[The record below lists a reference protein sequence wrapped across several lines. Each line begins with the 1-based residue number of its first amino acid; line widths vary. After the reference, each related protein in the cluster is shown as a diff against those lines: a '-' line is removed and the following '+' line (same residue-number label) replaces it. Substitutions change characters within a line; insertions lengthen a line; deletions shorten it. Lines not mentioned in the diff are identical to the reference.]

1 MKVPTV
7 AGLATLLFAFGTE
20 AVQLIKHSTCPGE
33 ACVLPPTG
41 AEFLAGAYF
50 DTRVEIHDEIN
61 LNANGEF
68 TVTVSKYENDKP
80 GKPEPFEKF
89 FKVEKSPELERWNFT
104 YAKDMEKYYKALD
117 GDKAA
122 STEVNS
128 ASKIWRKVAF
138 KDAGRYQITLNYN
151 NGQVHAVDWIVRPA
165 ACNPVAKNAI
175 FFIGDGMTAN
185 MITAA
190 RTLSRKSIHG
200 KYFNKLHLDN
210 LDYIGQI
217 LTHSVDSIMT
227 DSANSASAYNSGHK
241 SAANA
246 LGVYPDSS
254 ADEFDDPKVELL
266 GELAKRRTR
275 RNGGPMGVGITTT
288 AEVQDATPAAVF
300 AHTRRRDNKKQIT
313 DMFIHGSKNFTGP
326 VAADVYLGGGGA
338 YFHAE
343 PGTGKSLNK
352 QNYYDIYAKEKG
364 YNVVYDKHEL
374 AKAPSD
380 KPLLGIFHQGN
391 MNVWLDR
398 NVFADGLKK
407 KKDHPKGNN
416 ATAEAQPGLVDM
428 TKKTLE
434 ILKNRSPN
442 GFFAMIE
449 AASVDKQ
456 MHVYDYHRSLAE
468 IIELDN
474 AVNYAVEWAKKND
487 PNTLI
492 VVTADHG
499 HSFDVYGTV
508 DTEIFNKAGNDDRY
522 EAKRNAIGAYELAG
536 FPDYEDKNGDG
547 FPDKW
552 DVRTVYAA
560 GTNNNPDLNENYQV
574 NATARHATD
583 VDPHSHH
590 KYPTYVP
597 AKGEGSN
604 GLPKQGNLPLNES
617 QGVHSMTQV
626 PVFAAGPGAHLFGR
640 VMDNTEVF
648 FNFAAALG
656 LGGSDEDST
665 CATIPAD
672 RMPKYWN

>member
-1 MKVPTV
+1 MH
-7 AGLATLLFAFGTE
+7 TLSVGSIAALLLSGVSGIQF
-20 AVQLIKHSTCPGE
+20 IKHPTCPG
-33 ACVLPPTG
+33 APCVLPPAG
-41 AEFLAGAYF
+41 AEFLVGARF
-50 DTRVEIHDEIN
+50 DTRVEIHDEVK
-61 LNANGEF
+61 LNANGNF
-68 TVTVSKYENDKP
+68 SVTVRKYEGEKLGNP
-80 GKPEPFEKF
+80 QPFESF
-89 FKVEKSPELERWNFT
+89 FEIKKSPELERWNFT
-104 YAKDMEKYYKALD
+104 YAKNAEKHYKGLD
-117 GDKAA
+117 GDKSALT
-122 STEVNS
+122 SVNS
-128 ASKIWRKVAF
+128 ASKIWRNISFQKPG
-138 KDAGRYQITLNYN
+138 KYQVSLKYN
-151 NGQVHAVDWIVRPA
+151 NDQVHTIDWIVRAPS
-165 ACNPVAKNAI
+165 CKPVAKNVI
-175 FFIGDGMTAN
+175 FFIGDGMTTS

-190 RTLSRKSIHG
+190 RTLSRKQVNG
-200 KYFNKLHLDN
+200 KYFDKLHLDS
-210 LDYIGQI
+210 LDYFGHI

-241 SAANA
+241 STAGA
-246 LGVYPDSS
+246 LGVYPDTS
-254 ADEFDDPKVELL
+254 ADTFDDPKVELL
-266 GELAKRRTR
+266 AELARRR
-275 RNGGPMGVGITTT
+275 SKKNGGPLGV
-288 AEVQDATPAAVF
+288 VQDATPAAVF